1 LIYVIPEIFFV
12 IFGQKSR
19 FSSVKTRKRGGQAGR
34 PARAPRDPK
43 NGHFLM
49 IFFCFLRNKHSILP
63 PQKPGFFRGF
73 SGVFSGSKSRFCS
86 GWSGPDRGKKQSPK
100 SEKMMHFALGVYP
113 KFTELNIDFG
123 PEKLTNFPQ
132 ISRKFGT
139 VFRAFLEAKNQCLV
153 PVSRG
158 PDEG

>member
-1 LIYVIPEIFFV
+1 MIYVIPGIFFV
-12 IFGQKSR
+12 IFCQKSR
-19 FSSVKTRKRGGQAGR
+19 FLSVNTRKMGGSGGR
-34 PARAPRDPK
+34 PARAARDPK

-73 SGVFSGSKSRFCS
+73 SGHFSGPKSRFCS
-86 GWSGPDRGKKQSPK
+86 GWSGPDRGKNSTPK
-100 SEKMMHFALGVYP
+100 SEKMTHFALGVHP

-123 PEKLTNFPQ
+123 PEKMSIFPK
-132 ISRKFGT
+132 IFRKFRPI
-139 VFRAFLEAKNQCLV
+139 FRAFLEVQNQCLV

-158 PDEG
+158 PDEW